1 MVGKKSV
8 MNRSSDGPFV
18 VRLSRGVARATLA
31 LWPLLLTLAIST
43 PAMAA
48 DGVVPAIDETERPV
62 NVLLL
67 FAAPRLTPAQIVID
81 EAFRSTLTSRLSA
94 PVYFYTEY
102 LDLTLF
108 HGDEPRPELRA
119 LLERKYRGVKLD
131 LVVALASTALRFAI
145 QYRADLFRGAPVV
158 FASVDRAAL
167 GDLPL
172 RDDITG
178 IWLNADWA
186 RPLDAALR

>member
-1 MVGKKSV
+1 
-8 MNRSSDGPFV
+8 
-18 VRLSRGVARATLA
+18 
-31 LWPLLLTLAIST
+31 
-43 PAMAA
+43 MAA
-48 DGVVPAIDETERPV
+48 DGVSPVIGETLRPV

-67 FAAPRLTPAQIVID
+67 FASPRLTPAQMAID

-131 LVVALASTALRFAI
+131 LVVALASTEPTSS
-145 QYRADLFRGAPVV
+145 G
-158 FASVDRAAL
+158 
-167 GDLPL
+167 
-172 RDDITG
+172 
-178 IWLNADWA
+178 A
-186 RPLDAALR
+186 RPSCSPASTGPRSATSRSATTSPVYG